1 MEISYSIVQKE
12 SEYRILLAPAN
23 LGSLSANALKVLA
36 DRAIDVSELMIDRIS
51 GESTTEQDVL
61 HDITGWVADLFA
73 NNPNLIIYYSC
84 DDMTPIPSRN
94 IPCYRCI
101 EEYHTNS
108 GNKDLP
114 VNEYRS
120 RLFTHIFDSYMSSHQ
135 VSGVTN
141 TPIRLDNYENGMG
154 YSLFFHLIARDK
166 HNDIVEMLK
175 REIREVSGK

>member
-1 MEISYSIVQKE
+1 METSYSIIHKD
-12 SEYRILLAPAN
+12 SEYRVLLAPAN
-23 LGSLSANALKVLA
+23 LKSLSDNVLKALE
-36 DRAIDVSELMIDRIS
+36 DRNIDVSELMIDRIS
-51 GESTTEQDVL
+51 GNSTTEQDVL

-73 NNPNLIIYYSC
+73 CNPNLIIYYSC

-94 IPCYRCI
+94 
-101 EEYHTNS
+101 TNS
-108 GNKDLP
+108 DNRDLP

-141 TPIRLDNYENGMG
+141 TPIRLDNYENGFG

-175 REIREVSGK
+175 EEICVISGNVLF

>member
-1 MEISYSIVQKE
+1 METSYSIIQRE
-12 SEYRILLAPAN
+12 SEYRILLTPAN
-23 LGSLSANALKVLA
+23 LSVLTDHVLKEIS
-36 DRAIDVSELMIDRIS
+36 DRGVDVSELMIERIS
-51 GESTTEQDVL
+51 GETTTEQDVL
-61 HDITGWVADLFA
+61 HDITGWVANLFA
-73 NNPNLIIYYSC
+73 DNPNLIIYYSC

-94 IPCYRCI
+94 
-101 EEYHTNS
+101 TNS

-141 TPIRLDNYENGMG
+141 TPIRLDNYENGVG

-166 HNDIVEMLK
+166 HHDIVEMLK
-175 REIREVSGK
+175 DYIIEVSGK